1 MVLLDSLPA
10 RSHRLTPRAEQVL
23 REAVSL
29 AAEEDLWYVGTDHI
43 ARALL
48 DHGEGPHVAVLRAAG
63 RPGPGGG

>member
-23 REAVSL
+23 RVAVSL
-29 AAEEDLWYVGTDHI
+29 AAEEDVSYVGTDHI

-48 DHGEGPHVAVLRAAG
+48 EQEEGPHVAVLRATG
-63 RPGPGGG
+63 RPGSGGG